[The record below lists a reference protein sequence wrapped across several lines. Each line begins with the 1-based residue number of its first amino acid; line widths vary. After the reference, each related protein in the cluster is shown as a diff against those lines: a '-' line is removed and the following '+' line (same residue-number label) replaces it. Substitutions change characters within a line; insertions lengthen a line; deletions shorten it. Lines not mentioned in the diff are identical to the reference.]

1 MPATPSQAKPV
12 KVVLDCERT
21 ITYDNRAEFR
31 MGSLDRPFT
40 VGDLSNKRRSWAAL
54 VAWTWA
60 CLCDDDAA
68 EFPTPESL
76 AAAMQDPEV
85 IRRVL
90 GAFVETYTA
99 ATPPP
104 SKNAAG

>member
-12 KVVLDCERT
+12 KVTLDCERT
-21 ITYDNRAEFR
+21 VTFDNRAEFR

-40 VGDLSNKRRSWAAL
+40 VSDLNNKRRSWAAL

-60 CLCDDDAA
+60 CLSEEDAA
-68 EFPTPESL
+68 DFPTPESL
-76 AAAMQDPEV
+76 APAIQDEAA
-85 IRRVL
+85 IKSAFA
-90 GAFVETYTA
+90 AFVETYTA
-99 ATPPP
+99 ALPPA